1 LLASTYRGIEKLTDW
16 TGRCAAW
23 LALAM
28 TLLTCLVVLL
38 RYGFHFGSIAAQEAI
53 SYLHAT
59 LFMLG
64 AAYTLQRGGHVRVD
78 IFYSRFTVIQQAWVN
93 AAGSIVLLLP
103 FCAFIAAI
111 SWEFVQN
118 SWAIKEISPEPGGIP
133 AVFILKSLIPVMA
146 VSLLLQG
153 LAEVIKS
160 LLILMGA
167 NSNKPRA
174 SNLDANSP
182 DASRLEGI

>member
-1 LLASTYRGIEKLTDW
+1 MLASIYRGIEKLTDW

-53 SYLHAT
+53 TYLHAT

-64 AAYTLQRGGHVRVD
+64 AAYTLQHGGHVRVD
-78 IFYSRFTVIQQAWVN
+78 IFYSRFTTSQQAWVN
-93 AAGSIVLLLP
+93 AVGSIVLLLP
-103 FCAFIAAI
+103 FCVFIAVT
-111 SWEFVQN
+111 SWEFVQS
-118 SWAIKEISPEPGGIP
+118 SWVIKEISPEPGGIP
-133 AVFILKSLIPVMA
+133 AVFILKSVIPVMA
-146 VSLLLQG
+146 VSLFLQG
-153 LAEVIKS
+153 VAEVIKN
-160 LLILMGA
+160 LLILIGA
-167 NSNKPRA
+167 DSNK
-174 SNLDANSP
+174 LDAHNV